1 MNTQILIKEANSLPV
16 EERAIIVDSLL
27 KTLNTPES
35 DIDQKWVT
43 VAKARL
49 QQIHSGEVKTI
60 PSEEVFS
67 KIWSRFSK

>member
-16 EERAIIVDSLL
+16 EERAIISYYLF

-35 DIDQKWVT
+35 DIDKKWVL
-43 VAKARL
+43 VANVRL
-49 QQIHSGEVKTI
+49 QKMRSGEVKAI
-60 PSEEVFS
+60 PGEEVFS

>member
-49 QQIHSGEVKTI
+49 QQIRSGEVKPI
-60 PSEEVFS
+60 PGEEVFS
-67 KIWSRFSK
+67 NIRSRFSK